1 MIHIP
6 NNYAYSF
13 YIELDAYTRFFLHTL
28 GIDVALG
35 SFVFLSGFGLY
46 LQKNNREINS
56 SDKLIS
62 FIKKRLLRIFP
73 LYWIALI
80 LFLIFFDFY
89 QGMNNIYLLA
99 HILGMQIIVAP
110 LFSSPIWTLWFI
122 GIIVI
127 YYLIFIFLSYLG
139 SSKKIIPASLVIL
152 AVFLFLHFNFNL
164 VELRFFVYYLPFVL
178 GIVIA
183 DIYTS
188 SYYLKIKEK
197 LMNMSKFV
205 PPLTVL
211 CCAILGW
218 ILYTNLAKFTYSY
231 FLSNY
236 GTTFLVFIIDQQ
248 ITIFEFMSLI
258 LLTDFIIVA
267 FIVFTLAMFNL
278 IIRILSLII
287 DKVYIVKALSLGAYS
302 TYAVYL
308 FHRPFLICFNF
319 LMLEIFNINMLY
331 KSNFYLT
338 FLSIPMLFLLSFLIQ
353 KTADKGILVIT
364 DKLRNK
370 NIEKPSRSSE

>member
-1 MIHIP
+1 
-6 NNYAYSF
+6 
-13 YIELDAYTRFFLHTL
+13 
-28 GIDVALG
+28 
-35 SFVFLSGFGLY
+35 
-46 LQKNNREINS
+46 
-56 SDKLIS
+56 
-62 FIKKRLLRIFP
+62 
-73 LYWIALI
+73 
-80 LFLIFFDFY
+80 
-89 QGMNNIYLLA
+89 
-99 HILGMQIIVAP
+99 
-110 LFSSPIWTLWFI
+110 
-122 GIIVI
+122 
-127 YYLIFIFLSYLG
+127 
-139 SSKKIIPASLVIL
+139 
-152 AVFLFLHFNFNL
+152 
-164 VELRFFVYYLPFVL
+164 
-178 GIVIA
+178 
-183 DIYTS
+183 
-188 SYYLKIKEK
+188 
-197 LMNMSKFV
+197 MNMSKFV